1 MFFFTQ
7 AEVFIKVVLL
17 GIALQAFQ
25 QFTGMNA
32 FMYYSTDIFKLAG
45 FTNPS
50 TSTIVIGLLNM
61 LTTFWQLSMLI
72 NLGVSQ
78 FYTLA

>member
-1 MFFFTQ
+1 
-7 AEVFIKVVLL
+7 
-17 GIALQAFQ
+17 
-25 QFTGMNA
+25 MNA

-61 LTTFWQLSMLI
+61 LTTFLAIKYIDKFGCKPIFKLI
-72 NLGVSQ
+72 DNLV
-78 FYTLA
+78 YRYWLYL